1 MFALF
6 LKENTTSAIGTI
18 FMGHISSAELIAKNY
33 ISGEWPIDIIQPE
46 TNIPKNISW
55 NFQGNM

>member
-6 LKENTTSAIGTI
+6 LKEYTTSAIGTI

-33 ISGEWPIDIIQPE
+33 ISGE
-46 TNIPKNISW
+46 
-55 NFQGNM
+55 